1 MNPNDSTTNLVAST
15 QDDRHEQIALRAY
28 GLWQERGSPLGS
40 PEEDWFPAEQEICN
54 QSAQAPE
61 AAPSSATEERALAA

>member
-15 QDDRHEQIALRAY
+15 QDDRHEEITLRAY
-28 GLWQERGSPLGS
+28 SLWEERGSPIGS
-40 PEEDWFPAEQEICN
+40 PEDDWLRAEQEICN

-61 AAPSSATEERALAA
+61 AAHGSVTEERAVAA